1 MLLLQLAGHD
11 VRVVFDGDAAF
22 AAAARLRPDVALL
35 DIGMPGGNGYEV
47 ARRIREQPWGAD
59 IHLIALTGWGQQAD
73 KRHAEEAG
81 FDVHLVKPVSPEAL
95 ERLLASVSSAR
106 PTPVPETRR
115 SGRA

>member
-11 VRVVFDGDAAF
+11 VHVVFDGEAAV

-35 DIGMPGGNGYEV
+35 DIGMPRGNGYEV

-59 IHLIALTGWGQQAD
+59 IHLVALTGWGQQAD

-95 ERLLASVSSAR
+95 ERLLASVSSSP
-106 PTPVPETRR
+106 PTSAAETRR